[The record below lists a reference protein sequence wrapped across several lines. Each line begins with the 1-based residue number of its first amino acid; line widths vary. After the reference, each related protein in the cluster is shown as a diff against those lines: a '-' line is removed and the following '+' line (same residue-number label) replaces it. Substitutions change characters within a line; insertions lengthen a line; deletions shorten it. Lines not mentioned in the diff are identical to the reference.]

1 MKMENR
7 KSRNNAPHK
16 RFQNARRDE
25 GGLRESVCWVH
36 AARKTPG
43 PIPAERKECVRA
55 HSHAH
60 KRAHAHAHKRAC
72 THARTHARTH
82 AEHTAALLLEQ

>member
-25 GGLRESVCWVH
+25 DGLRDSVCRVH

-43 PIPAERKECVRA
+43 PIPVERKECEKVCARA
-55 HSHAH
+55 RARSLAH
-60 KRAHAHAHKRAC
+60 QHAHAHAHKR
-72 THARTHARTH
+72 T
-82 AEHTAALLLEQ
+82 